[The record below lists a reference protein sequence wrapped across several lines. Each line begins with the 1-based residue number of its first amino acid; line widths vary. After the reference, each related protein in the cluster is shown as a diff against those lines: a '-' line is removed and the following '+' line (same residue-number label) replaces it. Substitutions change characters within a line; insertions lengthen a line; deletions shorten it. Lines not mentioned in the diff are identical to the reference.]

1 MPEGDMK
8 KEKLLLFF
16 IVAFLFNMAASF
28 VHPVTPTLIVERH
41 LDSSM
46 FGVALAAMMAMN
58 FLFSPFW
65 GRLCAYVPTKLIM
78 LVCSVGYAVGQ
89 LMFGSAYTE
98 AAVVGGRMFAGAFTG
113 GVFTAMA
120 NYVVNLSRGDAQLR
134 GRNLV
139 VLTTIQNVGSAC
151 GYFVGGM
158 LGLLSVRTAFLAQ
171 VAVLVASGIAYYLL
185 CVDDTDAKVKPDR
198 KLSLRDA
205 NPFAAF
211 LSARAF
217 MTPLLAMVFM
227 IVAISAIGQNSYEQC
242 FNYYIKDQYGM
253 SSAYNGMFKA
263 GIAGLTIFLNSTVSM
278 YLQRRTDIN
287 KTFLYILAVCTAL
300 ICSVLIFRGQIV
312 FIAVYII
319 YSSVMVLRLPLLQ
332 GMAAAQASPE
342 TSNAVMGFY
351 QSMNSLGGIFGALFA
366 GLIYSRNPMYPFI
379 LAFIAFLAATLIGIV
394 YRRMYRSQQQS

>member
-1 MPEGDMK
+1 MK

-16 IVAFLFNMAASF
+16 MTAFCFNMAASF
-28 VHPVTPTLIVERH
+28 VHPVTPTLIVERS

-46 FGVALAAMMAMN
+46 FGVALAAMMTMN

-65 GRLCAYVPTKLIM
+65 GRLCAYVPTKRIM
-78 LVCSVGYAVGQ
+78 LICCVGYAAGQ
-89 LMFGSAYTE
+89 LLFGSAYTE
-98 AAVVGGRMFAGAFTG
+98 AAVVGGRMFAGIFTG
-113 GVFTAMA
+113 GVFTAMS
-120 NYVVNLSRGDAQLR
+120 NYVINLSGSDTGLR
-134 GRNLV
+134 GRRLV

-158 LGLLSVRTAFLAQ
+158 LGLLSVWTAFIVQ
-171 VAVLVASGIAYYLL
+171 VICLVSSGIGYMLF
-185 CVDDTDAKVKPDR
+185 CKDDTGNKPKPQKRLSVKDV
-198 KLSLRDA
+198 

-211 LSARAF
+211 LGARNF

-263 GIAGLTIFLNSTVSM
+263 GIACLTLALNSTVSM
-278 YLQRRTDIN
+278 YLQKNTDIN

-332 GMAAAQASPE
+332 AMSAAQSTPE

-379 LAFIAFLAATLIGIV
+379 LAFIAFLVSTLIGIA
-394 YRRMYRSQQQS
+394 YRKMYAGNRK

>member
-1 MPEGDMK
+1 MK

-16 IVAFLFNMAASF
+16 ITAFCFNMAASF
-28 VHPVTPTLIVERH
+28 VHPVTPTLIVERQ

-46 FGVALAAMMAMN
+46 FGVALAAMMTMN

-78 LVCSVGYAVGQ
+78 LVCSIGYAVGQ
-89 LMFGSAYTE
+89 LLFGSAYTE

-120 NYVVNLSRGDAQLR
+120 NYVVNLSRGDAQVR
-134 GRNLV
+134 GQNLV
-139 VLTTIQNVGSAC
+139 ILTTLQNVGSAC

-158 LGLLSVRTAFLAQ
+158 LGLLSVRTAFMAQ
-171 VAVLVASGIAYYLL
+171 VVVLVASGIAYYLL
-185 CVDDTDAKVKPDR
+185 CADDTDAKVKPDR

-211 LSARAF
+211 LSARRF

-263 GIAGLTIFLNSTVSM
+263 GIAILTIFLNSTVSM
-278 YLQRRTDIN
+278 YLQRNTEYHLFQCHGAPSPAAAGDGCGPGFSGNEQCRYGLLPVHEFTGRDLRRIVCRTDLQQKPDVSVYSCVHRIPCGN
-287 KTFLYILAVCTAL
+287 LDRTDLQKDVSFCTAVIIHTNKPHMARPAAEMHGL
-300 ICSVLIFRGQIV
+300 CTDHFRND
-312 FIAVYII
+312 
-319 YSSVMVLRLPLLQ
+319 
-332 GMAAAQASPE
+332 MAGHVIQ
-342 TSNAVMGFY
+342 
-351 QSMNSLGGIFGALFA
+351 
-366 GLIYSRNPMYPFI
+366 
-379 LAFIAFLAATLIGIV
+379 
-394 YRRMYRSQQQS
+394 